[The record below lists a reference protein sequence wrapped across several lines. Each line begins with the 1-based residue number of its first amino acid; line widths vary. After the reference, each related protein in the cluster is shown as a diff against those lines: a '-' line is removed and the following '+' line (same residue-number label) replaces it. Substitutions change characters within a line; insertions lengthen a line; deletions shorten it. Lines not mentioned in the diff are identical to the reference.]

1 MSSFLIAA
9 LPLFGALL
17 GAYVVH
23 ALIKQRDQSNTLK
36 KLRTEYLLD
45 ALRKLERG
53 ASPPSNAY
61 SKGDFESAIA
71 DIQILGSAEQV
82 KLAHRF
88 CEEAASGN
96 GNLLQELLES
106 LRRDLRIELGVPLE
120 DLPHFRPFR
129 VGG

>member
-1 MSSFLIAA
+1 MSSTLIAI
-9 LPLFGALL
+9 LPLLGALL

-23 ALIKQRDQSNTLK
+23 ALTKRRDQSNTLK
-36 KLRTEYLLD
+36 QLRTEHLLD

-53 ASPPSNAY
+53 ALPPSKTY

-88 CEEAASGN
+88 CESAASGN
-96 GNLLQELLES
+96 GRLLPELLES
-106 LRRDLRIELGVPLE
+106 LRRDLRVELGVRLE
-120 DLPHFRPFR
+120 ELPQFRPFR
-129 VGG
+129 ING